1 MQALITSLTDKY
13 VALLDP
19 SKDYFTPS
27 DLEELGFP
35 SFLTRRISLE
45 LENNLAD
52 SIVPPKSDWAN
63 MNSESVIAA
72 WEYFLYAIHEATRLP
87 VVYARSVIETSIADI
102 LELLVEPRKNIPSS
116 LFLGRNELSL
126 EDLQEQASYMVV
138 QTAFANALP
147 KYMVKRGLGSLSGQK
162 CAEIVAQLD
171 HRLTANFTA
180 LQWAQQ
186 FEPWYQLMGD
196 EIDSELVRLFFL
208 DKNDH
213 TRAARFDIENGSVS
227 KTELIEILTP
237 PVIEDED
244 FGYLYSTPERV
255 EKMENETLEKRR
267 SDESS
272 SGKEKSENAPF
283 GLDEPNDSESSLDEF
298 ELENDDTENSA
309 ILEEEEAEVKPVYQ
323 RFQLDIEEETVIQEQ
338 DDDEETSED
347 ESLENEES
355 DAENRPQELDRSG
368 GDKPLWAQF
377 LPDEIPD
384 EEPEISDENDE
395 EADTNSPSLVD
406 IFASKKGENES
417 EKGLA
422 DAYLDEFTPILDL
435 EDLEREA
442 QEKSS
447 FLNRLHYHLSDMQI
461 EFIDQLF
468 GESEDAYLE
477 TVEKLS
483 EFEEW
488 PQAGKYLVGDF
499 FRMNMIDRNSEIA
512 VEFVNRIQ
520 AYFLEKAE
528 G

>member
-13 VALLDP
+13 VALLDQ
-19 SKDYFTPS
+19 SRDYFTPAN
-27 DLEELGFP
+27 LEERGFP
-35 SFLTRRISLE
+35 TFLVRRISLE

-116 LFLGRNELSL
+116 LFLGRAELTL
-126 EDLQEQASYMVV
+126 EELQEQAGYMVV

-147 KYMVKRGLGSLSGQK
+147 KYMVKRGLGLLSAQK
-162 CAEIVAQLD
+162 CAEVVAQLD
-171 HRLTANFTA
+171 HRMTSNFTA

-186 FEPWYQLMGD
+186 FEPWYQLMGE

-244 FGYLYSTPERV
+244 FGYLYSTPDRGQ
-255 EKMENETLEKRR
+255 KL
-267 SDESS
+267 DESTPVKTS
-272 SGKEKSENAPF
+272 KLKSNFELEESNIEANVENQPSNSRSF
-283 GLDEPNDSESSLDEF
+283 DDEF
-298 ELENDDTENSA
+298 ELEEKGTQPEHDIVDD
-309 ILEEEEAEVKPVYQ
+309 EEEIKPVYQ
-323 RFQLDIEEETVIQEQ
+323 RFQLDIEEETVIQA
-338 DDDEETSED
+338 D
-347 ESLENEES
+347 ESEYDLEEEAPEENEVETNTS
-355 DAENRPQELDRSG
+355 SPKELDRSA

-384 EEPEISDENDE
+384 ETPENTE
-395 EADTNSPSLVD
+395 EFEEEVDTNSPSLAE
-406 IFASKKGENES
+406 IYASENGQKGS

-477 TVEKLS
+477 IVEKLS
-483 EFEEW
+483 HFEEW